1 MIQYHCTT
9 KRCSFKHLNVYE
21 RGEIAALY
29 KEGKSIRYIARQ
41 LDRAPS
47 TISRE
52 IKRSTVTQLKSDLS
66 TY

>member
-1 MIQYHCTT
+1 MDFTFSIDP
-9 KRCSFKHLNVYE
+9 
-21 RGEIAALY
+21 LY